1 MSIKDS
7 MAKST
12 SQGNKR
18 QVSEATMHYPSELCE
33 GPRSASQFVRGACNF
48 QYSLVLT
55 SWFLFAATVMGHSWF
70 DSLWPSSS
78 SSFIINF
85 HCRIYFL
92 LLGFYIHLLSSL
104 WLWCWHEAQLHC
116 WVLTPSSLPTY
127 RGVHSAI
134 IVEEDERLMSWVGR
148 SVNEIFPSNLKTQK
162 EAHNIPFYWQI
173 LTQGSQKIFIFSPK

>member
-1 MSIKDS
+1 MLHTYSILKTDTVCYCFACKRNKRGKIGSGGKCSDFPWLFYDIVKFLLMSIKDS

-33 GPRSASQFVRGACNF
+33 GPRSASQFVCSACNF
-48 QYSLVLT
+48 EYSLVLT

-104 WLWCWHEAQLHC
+104 
-116 WVLTPSSLPTY
+116 
-127 RGVHSAI
+127 
-134 IVEEDERLMSWVGR
+134 
-148 SVNEIFPSNLKTQK
+148 
-162 EAHNIPFYWQI
+162 
-173 LTQGSQKIFIFSPK
+173 